1 MTKLN
6 NRLRLLLLLLV
17 RFHMNDT
24 GSLIVLDVQ
33 YSDIGEYKAVADNG
47 AGSIEASASLNILH
61 RKLSTVYCMKVW
73 ETK

>member
-1 MTKLN
+1 
-6 NRLRLLLLLLV
+6 
-17 RFHMNDT
+17 MNDT